1 MEPLGGKP
9 LPTTTTTSSQY
20 SIQYEDGD
28 GKGQVGRGLLVSFK
42 EKRGDWHRLIRR
54 ESGVL
59 NVLTKLQKAHFYELL
74 LADAKFSEQ
83 EL

>member
-9 LPTTTTTSSQY
+9 LPTTTTTTTSSQY

-42 EKRGDWHRLIRR
+42 EKRGD
-54 ESGVL
+54 
-59 NVLTKLQKAHFYELL
+59 
-74 LADAKFSEQ
+74 
-83 EL
+83 